1 MRGQDGKQAS
11 MLVLMNPEARI
22 PQDHPLR
29 KIRKLIDPIYQNLSP
44 VFDRMYSDLGRPSI
58 PPERLLSASLLMAL
72 YSIKSERLFC
82 EQLEYNLLFR
92 WFLGMDAVEPSFD
105 HSTFS
110 ANRERLMEHEVAARF
125 FEEVVSAARQQD
137 LMSDDH
143 FTVDGSLIESWASIK
158 SFRPKGSKDKND
170 RPGSSAPGDPEV
182 DFKREKLSNATHE
195 STTDPE
201 CRLARKSSGQGALLS
216 FSVHALSEN
225 RNGLLVDFRVGEA
238 NGTIERELALA
249 MVEENLPG
257 RKRITLGADKGY
269 NTRDFVE
276 GCRALEVTPH
286 VSHRKR
292 RHGGSAIDGRT
303 SRHAG
308 YEISQQKRK
317 LVEQIFGWLKTVAL
331 LRKTRFIG
339 IARTQFW
346 VYLVGGAYNLL
357 RMSRLLAEPG

>member
-1 MRGQDGKQAS
+1 MRGADSRQSS

-22 PQDHPLR
+22 PSDHPLR
-29 KIRKLIDPIYQNLSP
+29 KIRKLVDPIYRQLSP
-44 VFDRMYSDLGRPSI
+44 VFDRMYSDVGRPSI
-58 PPERLLSASLLMAL
+58 APERLLSASLLMAF

-92 WFLGMDAVEPSFD
+92 WFLGMDALEPSFD

-110 ANRERLMEHEVAARF
+110 ANRSRLLEHEVAVRF
-125 FEEVVSAARQQD
+125 FGAVVEAAREQA
-137 LMSDDH
+137 LMSDEH

-158 SFRPKGSKDKND
+158 SFRPKGD
-170 RPGSSAPGDPEV
+170 RDRRDPPAGGAGEPEV
-182 DFKREKLSNATHE
+182 NFKREKLSNDTHE

-201 CRLARKSSGQGALLS
+201 CRLARKSNGQAAMLS

-238 NGTIERELALA
+238 NGTIEREMALK
-249 MVEENLPG
+249 MVDEHLPG
-257 RKRITLGADKGY
+257 GKRITLGADKNY
-269 NTRDFVE
+269 NTYGFVE
-276 GCRALEVTPH
+276 GCRTRGVTPH
-286 VSHRKR
+286 VSHRTR

-308 YEISQQKRK
+308 YEISQRKRK
-317 LVEQIFGWLKTVAL
+317 LVEQVFGWIKAVAL

-357 RMSRLLAEPG
+357 RMSRLLVDSG